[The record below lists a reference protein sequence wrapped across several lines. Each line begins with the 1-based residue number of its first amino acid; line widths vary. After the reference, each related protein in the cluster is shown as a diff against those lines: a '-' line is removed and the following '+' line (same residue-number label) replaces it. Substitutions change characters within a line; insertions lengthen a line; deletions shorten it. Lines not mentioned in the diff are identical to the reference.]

1 MRHAL
6 AALLLLTACSGPAG
20 TLVAKNGEH
29 RLVARDRE
37 TGVTAVITTGVWPGD
52 PAFANEATIVHTLVS
67 NEGDK
72 PILLAPGDIEL
83 KDIRGFKSTL
93 LDTGA
98 TFERVAAT
106 EEAFVYDRRFDRNYD
121 PGTYGEFEQVVVP
134 PEIIDQALPWGV
146 LEPGTQMRGFVFF
159 EPNIRTM
166 TQAKLVWHVTTP
178 EHVPLADLVFDLYV
192 AR

>member
-1 MRHAL
+1 MRRAL
-6 AALLLLTACSGPAG
+6 VALFLLTACGSRSGV
-20 TLVAKNGEH
+20 LVASNGEH

-52 PAFANEATIVHTLVS
+52 PRFATETTIVHTLVS
-67 NEGDK
+67 NEGDM

-83 KDIRGFKSTL
+83 RDIRGFRAAL

-106 EEAFVYDRRFDRNYD
+106 EEALVYDRRFERNYD
-121 PGTYGEFEQVVVP
+121 PGTYAEFEQVIVP
-134 PEIIDQALPWGV
+134 KEISEQALPWGV

-159 EPNIRTM
+159 EPTTRTM
-166 TQAKLVWHVTTP
+166 NQAKLVWHVTTP

>member
-1 MRHAL
+1 MRSAL
-6 AALLLLTACSGPAG
+6 ALLLLATACGGPSGV
-20 TLVAKNGEH
+20 LVAQNGEH

-52 PAFANEATIVHTLVS
+52 PRFASEATVVHTLVS
-67 NEGDK
+67 NEGSK

-83 KDIRGFKSTL
+83 RDIRGFKSTL

-106 EEAFVYDRRFDRNYD
+106 EEALVYDRRVDRNYD
-121 PGTYGEFEQVVVP
+121 PGTFSEFEQVIVP
-134 PEIIDQALPWGV
+134 AEISDQALPWGV
-146 LEPGTQMRGFVFF
+146 LEPGTQMRGFLYF
-159 EPNIRTM
+159 EAMTRTM
-166 TQAKLVWHVTTP
+166 NQAKLVWHVTTP
-178 EHVPLADLVFDLYV
+178 EHEQLADLVFDLYV